1 MPKEPE
7 AVEDLPAPSGNSGG
21 GGGGGS
27 MMPVLAIVIL
37 IPIITIGL
45 AEFYIFPKVTE
56 IVSVSGGGH
65 AESGE
70 HGSSGGHGEDG
81 HAIERGEAVAHY
93 EFNNVVANLR
103 GSMNSRY
110 IQVSFTVESKVLDFE
125 HYMDVNKAKIL
136 DATISVLSNLTM
148 QDLDEPGIKNIV
160 RSDLLNSFGSALHAN
175 VIDNLY
181 FSEFVVQ

>member
-7 AVEDLPAPSGNSGG
+7 AVEDLPSPSGNSGG

-27 MMPVLAIVIL
+27 MVPVLAIVIL

-45 AEFYIFPKVTE
+45 AEFYIFPKVAE
-56 IVSVSGGGH
+56 IVAVSGGGH
-65 AESGE
+65 GEAAEG
-70 HGSSGGHGEDG
+70 GGHGEEGG
-81 HAIERGEAVAHY
+81 HAVERGEAVAHY
-93 EFNNVVANLR
+93 EFNDIVANLR

-110 IQVSFTVESKVLDFE
+110 IKVSFTVESKVLDFE
-125 HYMDVNKAKIL
+125 HYMDVNRAKIL